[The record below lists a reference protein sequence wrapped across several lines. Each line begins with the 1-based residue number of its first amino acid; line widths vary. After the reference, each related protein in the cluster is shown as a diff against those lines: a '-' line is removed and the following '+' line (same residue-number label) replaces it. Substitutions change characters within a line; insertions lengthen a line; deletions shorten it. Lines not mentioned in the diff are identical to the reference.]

1 MPDHLA
7 HLEDSAMTLL
17 APRRPTRVLDVG
29 GVKIG
34 GSNPVVVQ
42 SMTTSDTRDSAATL
56 DQIRKLAEAGCEI
69 VRVAVPD
76 RKAAAALPEIVPYT
90 PVPLIADIHFEHT
103 LALKALDAGIHGLR
117 LNPGNIRKAEDVR
130 EVVALA
136 RQRRVPIR
144 IGVNFGSVAP
154 MPKAFVD
161 EMAERN
167 ATQVELRAEW
177 LVRSALG
184 HIRILE
190 DLDFDLTK
198 VSLKAFELPVL
209 FEAYRRFSALP
220 NDYPLHL
227 GVTEAG
233 TPKAGSIRSS
243 AGIGTLLA
251 LGIGDTIRV
260 SLTTDPVE
268 EVFVAYEILKS
279 LELRQKGATMIACP
293 TCGRVEVDLFS
304 LANKVDEYLAT
315 IDEPIRV
322 AVMGCVVNG
331 PGESRDAD
339 VGLAAG
345 NGKGVIFRKGKI
357 VRTVAEIDM
366 LSALKDEI
374 QHVLIERAAGETS
387 LEPDDRYRPSRPTVN
402 LTAV

>member
-1 MPDHLA
+1 MSLIA
-7 HLEDSAMTLL
+7 S
-17 APRRPTRVLDVG
+17 RRQTRVLNVG
-29 GVKIG
+29 DVKIG
-34 GSNPVVVQ
+34 GANPIVVQ
-42 SMTTSDTRDSAATL
+42 SMTTADTRDPLATL
-56 DQIRKLAEAGCEI
+56 TQIRQLADAGCEI
-69 VRVAVPD
+69 VRIAVPD
-76 RKAAAALPEIVPYT
+76 RRAAAALPDIVPHS

-117 LNPGNIRKAEDVR
+117 LNPGNIRKPEDVR
-130 EVVALA
+130 EVVAKA
-136 RQRRVPIR
+136 KERAVPIR

-154 MPKAFVD
+154 MPPEFVD
-161 EMAERN
+161 EMAEQN

-190 DLDFDLTK
+190 DLDFGLTK

-209 FEAYRRFSALP
+209 FEAYRRFAALP

-233 TPKAGSIRSS
+233 TPRAGSVRSA

-293 TCGRVEVDLFS
+293 TCGRVEVDLFT
-304 LANKVDEYLAT
+304 LANQVDAFLTT

-345 NGKGVIFRKGKI
+345 KGKGVIFRKGKT
-357 VRTVAEIDM
+357 VRTVAEGEM
-366 LSALKDEI
+366 LEALKAEI
-374 QHVLIERAAGETS
+374 QQVIEDRRNGIVDEADELRYQPNRPVLQ
-387 LEPDDRYRPSRPTVN
+387 

>member
-1 MPDHLA
+1 MSLV
-7 HLEDSAMTLL
+7 
-17 APRRPTRVLDVG
+17 APRRKTRVLHVGDVALG
-29 GVKIG
+29 GEYPIR
-34 GSNPVVVQ
+34 VQ
-42 SMTTSDTRDSAATL
+42 TMATADTRDPQAVL
-56 DQIRKLAEAGCEI
+56 KQVNELADVGAEI
-69 VRVAVPD
+69 VRIAVPD
-76 RKAAAALPEIVPYT
+76 RTAAAALPDIVPYS

-117 LNPGNIRKAEDVR
+117 LNPGNIRKPEHVR
-130 EVVALA
+130 AVVEKAKE
-136 RQRRVPIR
+136 RGVPIR

-154 MPKAFVD
+154 MTEEFVD
-161 EMAERN
+161 EMAQQG
-167 ATQVELRAEW
+167 ATQVQLRAEW

-184 HIRILE
+184 HIAILE
-190 DLDFDLTK
+190 ELDFYDTK
-198 VSLKAFELPVL
+198 VSLKAFEVPVL
-209 FEAYRRFSALP
+209 LEAYQRFARLD

-233 TPKAGSIRSS
+233 TPRAGSVRSGV
-243 AGIGTLLA
+243 GIGTLLA

-260 SLTTDPVE
+260 SLTTDPKE
-268 EVFVAYEILKS
+268 EVFVGYEILKS

-304 LANKVDEYLAT
+304 LANKVDLVLEK

-331 PGESRDAD
+331 PGEARDAD
-339 VGLAAG
+339 VGIASG

-357 VRTVAEIDM
+357 VKTVLEEDM
-366 LSALKDEI
+366 LDELTREI
-374 QHVLIERAAGETS
+374 HAVVEDRKNGIFD
-387 LEPDDRYRPSRPTVN
+387 EPENAYKPMIT

>member
-1 MPDHLA
+1 MLV
-7 HLEDSAMTLL
+7 
-17 APRRPTRVLDVG
+17 APRRKTRVLHVG
-29 GVKIG
+29 DVKIG
-34 GSNPVVVQ
+34 GDNPIVVQ
-42 SMTTSDTRDSAATL
+42 SMATADTRDPAATL
-56 DQIRKLAEAGCEI
+56 KQIRDLAAAGCEI
-69 VRVAVPD
+69 VRLAVPD
-76 RKAAAALPEIVPYT
+76 RKAAAALPDIVPSS

-130 EVVALA
+130 EVVVRAKE
-136 RQRRVPIR
+136 RRVPIR

-154 MPKAFVD
+154 MTQEFVD
-161 EMAERN
+161 EMAEEP

-190 DLDFDLTK
+190 DLDYQEIK
-198 VSLKAFELPVL
+198 VSLKAFEVPVML
-209 FEAYRRFSALP
+209 EAYRRFAALP

-233 TPKAGSIRSS
+233 TPKSGSVRS
-243 AGIGTLLA
+243 AVGIGTLLA

-268 EVFVAYEILKS
+268 EVFVGYEILKS

-293 TCGRVEVDLFS
+293 TCGRVEVDLFT
-304 LANKVDEYLAT
+304 LAEQVDEFLKQ

-322 AVMGCVVNG
+322 AVMGCEVNG
-331 PGESRDAD
+331 PGEARDAD
-339 VGLAAG
+339 IGLAAG
-345 NGKGVIFRKGKI
+345 RGMGVIFRKGKI
-357 VRTVAEIDM
+357 LRRVTEAEMLEALKTEIRQVVADRQNGIVDEPAADQRYKPM
-366 LSALKDEI
+366 LS
-374 QHVLIERAAGETS
+374 
-387 LEPDDRYRPSRPTVN
+387 

>member
-1 MPDHLA
+1 MSLI
-7 HLEDSAMTLL
+7 
-17 APRRPTRVLDVG
+17 APRRQTRVLQVG
-29 GVKIG
+29 DVKIG
-34 GSNPVVVQ
+34 GDNPIVVQ
-42 SMTTSDTRDSAATL
+42 SMTTADTRDAAATL
-56 DQIRKLAEAGCEI
+56 RQIRELADAGCEV

-76 RKAAAALPEIVPYT
+76 RKAAAALPDIVPFS
-90 PVPLIADIHFEHT
+90 PIPMIADIHFEHT
-103 LALKALDAGIHGLR
+103 LALKALEAGIHGLR
-117 LNPGNIRKAEDVR
+117 LNPGNIRKPEDVR
-130 EVVALA
+130 EVVARA
-136 RQRRVPIR
+136 KERDVPIR

-154 MPKAFVD
+154 MPEAFVD
-161 EMAERN
+161 EMAEKR

-184 HIRILE
+184 HIQILE
-190 DLDFDLTK
+190 DLDFGLTK

-209 FEAYRRFSALP
+209 FEAYRRFAALP

-233 TPKAGSIRSS
+233 TPRAGSVRS
-243 AGIGTLLA
+243 ATGIGTLLA

-268 EVFVAYEILKS
+268 EVFVGFEILKS
-279 LELRQKGATMIACP
+279 LELRQKGATLIACP

-304 LANKVDEYLAT
+304 LANKVDAFLAT

-345 NGKGVIFRKGKI
+345 NSKGVIFRKGKI
-357 VRTVAEIDM
+357 VRTVAEADM
-366 LSALKDEI
+366 LDALKDEI
-374 QHVLIERAAGETS
+374 RQVLTERQNGVLDDDSPRYQPTKPS
-387 LEPDDRYRPSRPTVN
+387 LR

>member
-1 MPDHLA
+1 M
-7 HLEDSAMTLL
+7 
-17 APRRPTRVLDVG
+17 APRRKTRVLNVG
-29 GVKIG
+29 DIKIG
-34 GSNPVVVQ
+34 GTNPIVVQ
-42 SMTTSDTRDSAATL
+42 SMTTSDTRDPLATL
-56 DQIRKLAEAGCEI
+56 TQIRQLADAGCEI
-69 VRVAVPD
+69 VRIAVPD
-76 RKAAAALPEIVPYT
+76 RRAAAALPDIVPHS

-117 LNPGNIRKAEDVR
+117 LNPGNIRKPEDVR
-130 EVVALA
+130 EVVARAKVL
-136 RQRRVPIR
+136 QVPIR

-154 MPKAFVD
+154 MPPEFVD
-161 EMAERN
+161 EMALQH

-190 DLDFDLTK
+190 DLDFGLTK

-209 FEAYRRFSALP
+209 FEAYRRFAALP

-233 TPKAGSIRSS
+233 TPRAGSVRSA

-268 EVFVAYEILKS
+268 EVFVGYEILKS
-279 LELRQKGATMIACP
+279 LELRQKGAIMIACP
-293 TCGRVEVDLFS
+293 TCGRVEVDLFT
-304 LANKVDEYLAT
+304 LANQVESFLAEV
-315 IDEPIRV
+315 DEPIRV

-345 NGKGVIFRKGKI
+345 KGKGVIFRKGKT
-357 VRTVAEIDM
+357 VRTVAERDM
-366 LSALKDEI
+366 LEALKAEIRQVIEDRRNGVIDE
-374 QHVLIERAAGETS
+374 A
-387 LEPDDRYRPSRPTVN
+387 DDQGYQPSRPVLQ

>member
-1 MPDHLA
+1 MSLI
-7 HLEDSAMTLL
+7 
-17 APRRPTRVLDVG
+17 APRRPTRVLHVG
-29 GVKIG
+29 DVKIG
-34 GSNPVVVQ
+34 GDNPIVVQ
-42 SMTTSDTRDSAATL
+42 SMTTSDTRDPVATL
-56 DQIRKLAEAGCEI
+56 RQIGELAEAGCEV
-69 VRVAVPD
+69 VRIAVPD
-76 RKAAAALPEIVPYT
+76 RKAAAALPDIVPYS

-103 LALKALDAGIHGLR
+103 LALKALAAGIHGLR
-117 LNPGNIRKAEDVR
+117 LNPGNIRKPEDVR

-136 RQRRVPIR
+136 KERQVPIR

-154 MPKAFVD
+154 MAREFVD
-161 EMAERN
+161 EMAAKN

-184 HIRILE
+184 HIKILE
-190 DLDFDLTK
+190 DLDFGLTK

-209 FEAYRRFSALP
+209 FEAYRRFAALP

-233 TPKAGSIRSS
+233 TPRAGSVRSA

-304 LANKVDEYLAT
+304 LANQVDDFLAT
-315 IDEPIRV
+315 VREPIRV

-357 VRTVAEIDM
+357 VRTVAEAEM
-366 LSALKDEI
+366 LDALKDEI
-374 QHVLIERAAGETS
+374 RLVIAEREDGIVD
-387 LEPDDRYRPSRPTVN
+387 EPNGQYRPAKPSLR